1 MLTVAAANVSD
12 NAVRIA
18 IRGND
23 LRICVT
29 SGALRKRVR
38 DSIVPPIES
47 RVRDSII
54 PCLRGD
60 PLPPKGCSRP
70 SSKGYGKRVGQSV
83 SRLLRRLARHR
94 RNTRF
99 ALFRPTRDST
109 RDTLQIAPKSRPG
122 PCRLTLVQKCVHSLA
137 EIIALIAAEDEIS
150 IGLEGI
156 FRLQT

>member
-38 DSIVPPIES
+38 DSMVPPIES
-47 RVRDSII
+47 RVRDSMI
-54 PCLRGD
+54 PRLRGE
-60 PLPPKGCSRP
+60 PGEGFFSL
-70 SSKGYGKRVGQSV
+70 
-83 SRLLRRLARHR
+83 
-94 RNTRF
+94 
-99 ALFRPTRDST
+99 
-109 RDTLQIAPKSRPG
+109 PG
-122 PCRLTLVQKCVHSLA
+122 PYRLTLVQKCVHSLA
-137 EIIALIAAEDEIS
+137 KVIALIATEDEII

-156 FRLQT
+156 FRLQTTQRFLRGTKRQWCVACD